1 MAKKDIVNS
10 LKIFLCCVGT
20 VIGAGF
26 ASGQEIMSFFVK
38 YGESGAVGMALCGV
52 LFFAYVYVV
61 LKKIYIY
68 SISDFGGYFSGV
80 AGKGTVTL
88 IEWISYAFMLASFV
102 VMVSGSGAVAE
113 ELFGRN
119 TVGILFMA
127 ILCFGVFLKGVDGL
141 VAVNAV
147 MTPLIIVGIIAV
159 GVMSLFA
166 ERNVFLDFNISAITD
181 NFAVSSLL
189 YVSYNT
195 ITLIGVLL
203 PLKDKVT
210 SKSTVLLSALFSGG
224 LLLLAGIILWAV
236 MCMYKSNL
244 SNVQVPM
251 LYIAGNCGVIVKYL
265 YAAVLYMAMITTA
278 VSSGFAFLSF
288 LNEKAHIKMSKS
300 ALIICLLSVPLSYI
314 GFASLV
320 GKLYKFFGFLG
331 LFILVLVL
339 ADGAVEWVRKK

>member
-1 MAKKDIVNS
+1 MLKKDIVNS

-38 YGESGAVGMALCGV
+38 YGKAGAFGMMLCGV

-61 LKKIYIY
+61 LKKIYTYDIF
-68 SISDFGGYFSGV
+68 DFGGYFSGI
-80 AGKGTVTL
+80 AGGTVRV
-88 IEWISYAFMLASFV
+88 IEWISYGFMLASFV

-113 ELFGRN
+113 ELFDQN

-127 ILCFGVFLKGVDGL
+127 VLCFGVFLKGIDGL
-141 VAVNAV
+141 VVVNAI
-147 MTPLIIVGIIAV
+147 MTPLIIIGIIAV
-159 GVMSLFA
+159 GVMSLFMGS
-166 ERNVFLDFNISAITD
+166 EVFLNWNASDITD

-195 ITLIGVLL
+195 ITLIGVLI
-203 PLKDKVT
+203 PLKDKVR
-210 SKSTVLLSALFSGG
+210 SPSTIWLSALFSGA
-224 LLLLAGIILWAV
+224 LLLISGIILWAV
-236 MCMYKSNL
+236 MYIYKEGL
-244 SNVQVPM
+244 VNVEVPM
-251 LYIAGNCGVIVKYL
+251 LYIAGFQGLVVKYV

-288 LNEKAHIKMSKS
+288 LNQKTHVKSNVS

-331 LFILVLVL
+331 MFILVLVL
-339 ADGAVEWVRKK
+339 ADGAADWVRKK